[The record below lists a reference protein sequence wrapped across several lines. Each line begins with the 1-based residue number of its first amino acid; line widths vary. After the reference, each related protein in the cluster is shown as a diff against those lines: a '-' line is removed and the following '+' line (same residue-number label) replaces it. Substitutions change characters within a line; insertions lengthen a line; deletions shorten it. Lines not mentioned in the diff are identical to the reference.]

1 MSARKQGFNREA
13 HFLTSVSTAKC
24 KALQFPL
31 ELPCPARYLFAGI
44 MNYRISQR
52 AASLS
57 PSLTLAIDA
66 KAKQMKAEGLD
77 VVGFGAGEPDFD
89 TPQHIKDAAIKAL
102 ADGFTKYTP
111 SSGIPE
117 LRQAIADKFKRENG
131 LAYKPSQIIV
141 SCGGKHSCYNVILA
155 TCQEGDEV
163 IIPAPYW
170 LSYPEMVKLA
180 GAKPIILQTT
190 DQTEFKL
197 TPDQLRAAITPRA
210 RLLIFNSPSNP
221 TGSVYTPEEIK
232 AIGDLCVEKGVLIM
246 SDEIYEHLLYD
257 GAKHKSVASF
267 SQAHYD
273 HTIVVHGFAKAWSM
287 TGWRLGFLAAPEPIA
302 KAIDAVQ
309 SHSTSNP
316 TSFAQKGGVAALTGP
331 QDHLPKWLAE
341 YDKRRSYGWKK
352 LNRTPGITC
361 VNSKGA
367 FYLFP
372 NISKTGLKSTD
383 FCAKLLEQEKVAAV
397 PGIAFGADDYIRLS
411 YATSMAN
418 IEKGLDRLE
427 RFCKNQ

>member
-1 MSARKQGFNREA
+1 VLNYRLHSRHGVLNSAA
-13 HFLTSVSTAKC
+13 
-24 KALQFPL
+24 
-31 ELPCPARYLFAGI
+31 
-44 MNYRISQR
+44 MNYSISHR

-57 PSLTLAIDA
+57 PSLTLAIDS
-66 KAKQMKAEGLD
+66 KAKQMKAEGQD

-102 ADGFTKYTP
+102 NEGFTKYTP
-111 SSGIPE
+111 ASGIPE
-117 LRQAIADKFKRENG
+117 LRQAIADKFKAENG
-131 LAYKPSQIIV
+131 LTYKPSQVIV
-141 SCGGKHSCYNVILA
+141 SCGGKHSCFNVIVA

-180 GAKPIILQTT
+180 GAKPVIVETT
-190 DQTEFKL
+190 DKTEFKI
-197 TPDQLRAAITPRA
+197 TPEALRDAITPRT
-210 RLLIFNSPSNP
+210 RLFVLNSPSNP

-232 AIGDLCVEKGVLIM
+232 KLGDICVEKGVLIM

-257 GAKHKSVASF
+257 GAQHKSVASF
-267 SQAHYD
+267 SPAHFE

-316 TSFAQKGGVAALTGP
+316 TSFAQKGAVAALKGP
-331 QDHLPKWLAE
+331 QDHLKTWLAE
-341 YDKRRSYGWKK
+341 FDRRRTFAWKS
-352 LNRTPGITC
+352 LNAIPGITC
-361 VNSKGA
+361 VNAKGA

-372 NISKTGLKSTD
+372 KISGTGLKSAD
-383 FCAKLLEQEKVAAV
+383 FCARLLEAEKVAAV
-397 PGIAFGADDYIRLS
+397 PGIAFGADDYIRIS

-418 IEKGLDRLE
+418 IQKGLERMD
-427 RFCKNQ
+427 RFCRSLK